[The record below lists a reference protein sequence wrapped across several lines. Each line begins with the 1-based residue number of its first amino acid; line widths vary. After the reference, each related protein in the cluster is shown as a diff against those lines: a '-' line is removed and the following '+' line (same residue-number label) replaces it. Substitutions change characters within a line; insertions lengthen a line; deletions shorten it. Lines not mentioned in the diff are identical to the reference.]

1 MAVEREVIEN
11 GKRFI
16 ERANLYKKFGYDI
29 EKERKFI
36 LDKAKPLYGNILEIG
51 TGKGYLALELAKQ
64 GFKFTSI
71 DISKEDQEF
80 ARLNLKYFG
89 LEKYVN
95 FRIENA
101 ENLSFGDKSFDIIF
115 LVNVVHHLTNPF
127 RVMDEVIRVVTSGG
141 KIILSD
147 FTKDGFDIVDKVLT
161 SEGRRHEVSK
171 ITLTDIKRY
180 LQEKGFITT
189 EASSKFQEIL
199 IAQHS

>member
-1 MAVEREVIEN
+1 VAVEREVIEN

>member
-171 ITLTDIKRY
+171 NTLTDVKRY

>member
-1 MAVEREVIEN
+1 VAVEREVIEN

-29 EKERKFI
+29 EKERKYI

-51 TGKGYLALELAKQ
+51 TGKGYLAVELAKQ

>member
-1 MAVEREVIEN
+1 VAVEREVIEN

-171 ITLTDIKRY
+171 ITLTDVKRY

>member
-29 EKERKFI
+29 EKERKYI

-51 TGKGYLALELAKQ
+51 TGKGYLAVELAKQ